1 MNIALFYHK
10 MSRYYFKKALAS
22 LLLGVLLSLLIPG
35 LHILF
40 YLLLI
45 ILGMTFVMMYVLY
58 NLEVHRSQEALKVT
72 TTNKNQNLV
81 INKDK
86 SSYCFFSLDGIMKS
100 RVYFKEKSLVLEN
113 ADRESALKVERSL
126 LEMSVQ
132 GNSSNDFNGRNA
144 SGHRAFFMKRG
155 EGWDLYIDGEK
166 VCSLTR
172 GRLPLQT
179 QQIFDPSS
187 IVVLFEE
194 GENVLKQ
201 WALLYIVLL
210 LEDYYVI

>member
-45 ILGMTFVMMYVLY
+45 ILGMTFVMMYVIY
-58 NLEVHRSQEALKVT
+58 NLEVHRSREALKVA
-72 TTNKNQNLV
+72 TNNSNHNLV

-86 SSYCFFSLDGIMKS
+86 ASYCFFSLDGRMKL
-100 RVYFKEKSLVLEN
+100 RVNFKGKSLVLEN
-113 ADRESALKVERSL
+113 GDKEPVLKVERRL

-132 GNSSNDFNGRNA
+132 GNSSKVINGRKDRK
-144 SGHRAFFMKRG
+144 S
-155 EGWDLYIDGEK
+155 
-166 VCSLTR
+166 
-172 GRLPLQT
+172 
-179 QQIFDPSS
+179 
-187 IVVLFEE
+187 VV
-194 GENVLKQ
+194 
-201 WALLYIVLL
+201 
-210 LEDYYVI
+210 